1 MTQVASNERSGRT
14 APVEEEGHVRST
26 QASWRRRTSWIGRL
40 AVVGACAATVA
51 ACGSDSDSDGGSNAA
66 ADGGG
71 AATVV
76 GDGIK
81 GAEQVKPGGTLKVGV
96 PAPPASLDPTLSNR
110 GGNYIYGTFSETLT
124 KYDNEGKLSKDGLLT
139 DWERTDR
146 NTWRF
151 TVREGVKFSNGEPF
165 DAEAAKFT
173 ILAQRDVEGAI
184 LKTYFLNV
192 KDVKVVDPTTIEV
205 KTTTPQFN
213 VPDQL
218 GTVYALP
225 PKAYEKAGA
234 DFAKNPIGTGP
245 FVFAGQKA
253 GQSITVKANPDYWRG
268 APKLEGIE
276 FSFPKDAAQR
286 LALVQSKA
294 LDLAFE
300 LSNQQG
306 SEAKDAGLQVL
317 SVPTALKQVVFTM
330 GEKPPFDDPV
340 VREAAALA
348 IDRDEIV
355 AGIFGG
361 TNTADGGLLNTLPGQ
376 EPPSIVE
383 PNAEKAK
390 ELLNG
395 KTPEIDMTWIANYN
409 TGIEEV
415 VSAVR
420 AQLEAAGF
428 KVKANP
434 VDQATLVKQA
444 LGRELSG
451 VWFYGVVPNVPDPNF
466 FVQGF
471 MTKNSI
477 SGNCVRPEW
486 DKLAAEALEAEDAAA
501 AQKIYDDLN
510 TQGVVDQHCY
520 VPLYFETSHFA
531 AGPNVGGFKFSSLR
545 YSDFYE
551 AGFTE

>member
-1 MTQVASNERSGRT
+1 MTQLASNERSGRFT
-14 APVEEEGHVRST
+14 PEEEEGHVQSS
-26 QASWRRRTSWIGRL
+26 QASWRRTTSWIGRL
-40 AVVGACAATVA
+40 TIAAACAAAVA
-51 ACGSDSDSDGGSNAA
+51 ACGSDSDSDGGNASS
-66 ADGGG
+66 GG
-71 AATVV
+71 AQAAVV
-76 GDGIK
+76 GEGIQ
-81 GAEQVKPGGTLKVGV
+81 GPDDVVAGGTLKVGV

-124 KYDNEGKLSKDGLLT
+124 QFDDEGKLSKEGLLS

-146 NTWRF
+146 NTWKF
-151 TVREGVKFSNGEPF
+151 TVRDGVKFHNGEPF

-184 LKTYFLNV
+184 LKTYFLNID
-192 KDVKVVDPTTIEV
+192 DVEVVDPTTIEV
-205 KTTTPQFN
+205 KTKTPQFN
-213 VPDQL
+213 IPDQL

-225 PKAYEKAGA
+225 PKAYEEAGA

-245 FVFAGQKA
+245 FVFDSQRA
-253 GQSITVKANPDYWRG
+253 GQSISVKANPDYWRG

-276 FSFPKDAAQR
+276 FSFPKDSAQR
-286 LALVQSKA
+286 LALVQSGA

-306 SEAKDAGLQVL
+306 SEAQEGGLQVL
-317 SVPTALKQVVFTM
+317 SVTTALKQTVFVM
-330 GEKPPFDDPV
+330 GDKAPFDDPA

-348 IDRDEIV
+348 IDRNEIV
-355 AGIFGG
+355 EGIFGG
-361 TNTADGGLLNTLPGQ
+361 TNVPDGGLLNTLPGQ
-376 EPPSIVE
+376 EPPSVVE
-383 PNAEKAK
+383 PNAERAK
-390 ELLNG
+390 ELLEG
-395 KTPEIDMTWIANYN
+395 KSPEIDMTWIANYN

-415 VSAVR
+415 VSATR

-428 KVKANP
+428 KVKPNP
-434 VDQATLVKQA
+434 VDQATLIKQA

-451 VWFYGVVPNVPDPNF
+451 IWFYGTVPNVPDPNF

-471 MTKNSI
+471 MTENSI
-477 SGNCVRPEW
+477 SGNCTRPEW
-486 DKLAAEALEAEDAAA
+486 DKLAAEALEAEDAEA

-531 AGPNVGGFKFSSLR
+531 AGANVGGFKFSNVR
-545 YSDFYE
+545 YSNFYE
-551 AGFTE
+551 TGFTE

>member
-1 MTQVASNERSGRT
+1 M
-14 APVEEEGHVRST
+14 RST
-26 QASWRRRTSWIGRL
+26 QASWRRGASWIGRL
-40 AVVGACAATVA
+40 AVVGACAATLA
-51 ACGSDSDSDGGSNAA
+51 ACGSDSDSDGGSTAA
-66 ADGGG
+66 ADGGSG
-71 AATVV
+71 AALV

-81 GAEQVKPGGTLKVGV
+81 GADQVKPGGTLKVGV

-110 GGNYIYGTFSETLT
+110 GGNYIYGTYAETLT
-124 KYDNEGKLSKDGLLT
+124 RFDDEGKVSKGGLLT

-146 NTWRF
+146 NTWTF
-151 TVREGVKFSNGEPF
+151 TVREGVKFHNGEPF

-173 ILAQRDVEGAI
+173 ILAQRDVEGSI
-184 LKTYFLNV
+184 LKTYFLNI
-192 KDVKVVDPTTIEV
+192 KDVTVVDPTTIEV
-205 KTTTPQFN
+205 ETKTPQFN
-213 VPDQL
+213 IPDQL

-234 DFAKNPIGTGP
+234 EFAKNPIGTGP

-253 GQSITVKANPDYWRG
+253 GQSISVKANPDYWRG

-286 LALVQSKA
+286 LALVQSGA

-306 SEAKDAGLQVL
+306 SEAKQSGLQVL
-317 SVPTALKQVVFTM
+317 SVPTALKQVVFVM
-330 GEKPPFDDPV
+330 GEKAPFDDPV

-348 IDRDEIV
+348 INRNEIV
-355 AGIFGG
+355 EGIFAG
-361 TNTADGGLLNTLPGQ
+361 TNTAEGGLLNTLPGQ
-376 EPPSIVE
+376 QVPSIVE
-383 PNAEKAK
+383 PDAAKAK
-390 ELLNG
+390 ELLGG

-415 VSAVR
+415 VSATR

-428 KVKANP
+428 KVKPNP
-434 VDQATLVKQA
+434 VDQATLIKQA

-451 VWFYGVVPNVPDPNF
+451 VWFYGTVPNVPDPNF

-471 MTKNSI
+471 MTENSI
-477 SGNCVRPEW
+477 SANCIRPEW
-486 DKLAAEALEAEDAAA
+486 DTLAAEALEAEDAEA

-531 AGPNVGGFKFSSLR
+531 AGANVGGFEFSTLR